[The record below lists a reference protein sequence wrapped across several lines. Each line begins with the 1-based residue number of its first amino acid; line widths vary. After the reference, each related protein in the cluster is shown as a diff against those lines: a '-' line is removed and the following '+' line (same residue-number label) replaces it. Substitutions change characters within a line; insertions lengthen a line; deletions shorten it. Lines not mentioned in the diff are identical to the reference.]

1 MSPEHVGAGIR
12 GIRQDTEHPRMGQ
25 SPPEQFAIPGAAV
38 RPTRKTK
45 TQPLEALDY
54 GVRTALSFEQ
64 FEHRSNGALYFLVRI
79 ERNLVVVKNQTNRQR
94 EVQFTLVRL
103 VELAA
108 VEARADD
115 VKLCL
120 GERALHAEHKAVVEL
135 GRVVTAVLV
144 DYQRAGDGAQLEQAV
159 PVLVGARQARS
170 FQGEDRPDLAHG
182 HVADQRLEV
191 LAIGCPRTRLA
202 ESPVENPDPLRAP
215 AERLCL
221 ARQIVLAL
229 GALLVEADLPHR
241 RLTNVDAGLPR
252 QMSIGDLGD
261 HHARL
266 PPGWTVGRHQQD
278 RIRSCWR
285 G

>member
-12 GIRQDTEHPRMGQ
+12 WIRQDTEHPRMGQ
-25 SPPEQFAIPGAAV
+25 STPEQFAIPGAAV

-79 ERNLVVVKNQTNRQR
+79 ERNLVVVKNQTHRQR

-120 GERALHAEHKAVVEL
+120 GERALHAKHEAVVEL

-159 PVLVGARQARS
+159 PLLVGA
-170 FQGEDRPDLAHG
+170 DLA
-182 HVADQRLEV
+182 
-191 LAIGCPRTRLA
+191 
-202 ESPVENPDPLRAP
+202 
-215 AERLCL
+215 
-221 ARQIVLAL
+221 
-229 GALLVEADLPHR
+229 HR
-241 RLTNVDAGLPR
+241 RLTNVDASLSR
-252 QMSIGDLGD
+252 QMSIGNLGD
-261 HHARL
+261 HHDRL
-266 PPGWTVGRHQQD
+266 PLGWTAGRPQQGK
-278 RIRSCWR
+278 IRSCR
-285 G
+285 R